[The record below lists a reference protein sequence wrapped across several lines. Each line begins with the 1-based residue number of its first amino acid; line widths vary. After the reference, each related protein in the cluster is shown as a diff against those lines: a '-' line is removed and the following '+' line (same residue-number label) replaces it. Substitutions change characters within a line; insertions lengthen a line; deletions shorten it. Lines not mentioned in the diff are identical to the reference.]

1 MLRPRHLILLAV
13 AVVAAWFALRRVASM
28 PTPAPT
34 DAAAIHREILSVLD
48 HGARAW
54 DAGNL
59 DEFVSDY
66 LPDTA
71 TTFITKTRVLH
82 GVEAIRGVYAARFA
96 PGAQRDSLHF
106 QNVEVDILGPDVVNT
121 IAWYVLT
128 RGDSITARGPTSLV
142 MRRVNGRWRIV
153 HDHSS

>member
-1 MLRPRHLILLAV
+1 MVRPLRLVLVLV
-13 AVVAAWFALRRVASM
+13 AVIAAWLVVVRR
-28 PTPAPT
+28 PAPPSAPAV
-34 DAAAIHREILSVLD
+34 DAAQIRREVMAVLD

-59 DEFVSDY
+59 DDFVSDY
-66 LPDTA
+66 LPDSG
-71 TTFITKTRVLH
+71 TTFITKTGVLH
-82 GVEAIRGVYAARFA
+82 GVAAIRGVYAARFA

-106 QNVEVDILGPDVVNT
+106 QNVEVDVLGPDVVNT

-142 MRRVNGRWRIV
+142 MRHVSGRWRIV

>member
-1 MLRPRHLILLAV
+1 MLRPRHLVLLLV
-13 AVVAAWFALRRVASM
+13 AVGAAWFWLQRVATL
-28 PTPAPT
+28 PPAADP
-34 DAAAIHREILSVLD
+34 AQARREVLD
-48 HGARAW
+48 VLVHGARAW
-54 DAGNL
+54 NAGDL
-59 DEFVSDY
+59 DDFVSDY
-66 LPDTA
+66 LPDSN
-71 TTFITKTRVLH
+71 TTFITKTGVLH
-82 GVEAIRGVYAARFA
+82 GIAAIRGVYAARFA

-106 QNVEVDILGPDVVNT
+106 QGVEVDVLGPDVVNT

>member
-1 MLRPRHLILLAV
+1 MFSPRRMILLLVAV
-13 AVVAAWFALRRVASM
+13 AAAWIALRRTAA
-28 PTPAPT
+28 TP
-34 DAAAIHREILSVLD
+34 AAAIADPGKIRGEIMAVLD

-59 DEFVSDY
+59 DDFVSDY
-66 LPDTA
+66 LPDSE
-71 TTFITKTRVLH
+71 TTFITKTGVLH
-82 GVEAIRGVYAARFA
+82 GVDAIRGVYAARFA

-106 QNVEVDILGPDVVNT
+106 QSVEVDILGPDLVNT

-142 MRRVNGRWRIV
+142 MRRVSGRWRIV

>member
-1 MLRPRHLILLAV
+1 M
-13 AVVAAWFALRRVASM
+13 AAWFALRSIS
-28 PTPAPT
+28 TPVSHTPP
-34 DAAAIHREILSVLD
+34 DAVQVQHQILAVLD

-54 DAGNL
+54 DAGHL
-59 DEFVSDY
+59 DDFLSDY
-66 LPDTA
+66 LPDSE
-71 TTFITKTRVLH
+71 TTFITKTGVLH
-82 GVEAIRGVYAARFA
+82 GVDAIRGVYAARFA

-106 QNVEVDILGPDVVNT
+106 QNVEVDILAPDVVNT

>member
-1 MLRPRHLILLAV
+1 MAV
-13 AVVAAWFALRRVASM
+13 AVVAAWFALHRMSPTAS
-28 PTPAPT
+28 PTQADPAQ
-34 DAAAIHREILSVLD
+34 IRREILGVLD

-59 DEFVSDY
+59 DEFLSDY
-66 LPDTA
+66 LPDSG
-71 TTFITKTRVLH
+71 TTFITKTGVLH
-82 GVEAIRGVYAARFA
+82 GIDAIRGVYAARFA
-96 PGAQRDSLHF
+96 PGARRDSLHF
-106 QNVEVDILGPDVVNT
+106 QNVEVDVLAPDVVNT

>member
-1 MLRPRHLILLAV
+1 MFRARHLILLAV
-13 AVVAAWFALRRVASM
+13 AVVAAWFALRSVSTTASR
-28 PTPAPT
+28 TPSDPAQVQ
-34 DAAAIHREILSVLD
+34 REVLAVLD

-59 DEFVSDY
+59 DDFVSDY
-66 LPDTA
+66 LPDSE

>member
-1 MLRPRHLILLAV
+1 VFRPRHLILLLVAV
-13 AVVAAWFALRRVASM
+13 AAAYVALKRVAA
-28 PTPAPT
+28 TPA
-34 DAAAIHREILSVLD
+34 AALDDPARVRGEIMAVLD

-59 DEFVSDY
+59 DDFVSDY
-66 LPDTA
+66 LPDSG
-71 TTFITKTRVLH
+71 TTFITKTGVLH
-82 GVEAIRGVYAARFA
+82 GVDAIRGVYAARFA

-106 QNVEVDILGPDVVNT
+106 QGVEVDILGPDVVNT

-142 MRRVNGRWRIV
+142 MRRVSGRWRIV

>member
-1 MLRPRHLILLAV
+1 MFRTRHLVLALI
-13 AVVAAWFALRRVASM
+13 AVVAAWFALRNLTSK
-28 PTPAPT
+28 PAPAESPAQIRH
-34 DAAAIHREILSVLD
+34 DVLALLD
-48 HGARAW
+48 RGAEAW
-54 DAGNL
+54 DAGDL
-59 DEFVSDY
+59 DGFLATY
-66 LPDTA
+66 LPDSE

-82 GVEAIRGVYAARFA
+82 GIAAIRGVYASRFA

-106 QNVEVDILGPDVVNT
+106 QSVEIDILAPDLVNT

-142 MRRVNGRWRIV
+142 MRRVSGRWFIV

>member
-1 MLRPRHLILLAV
+1 MFRPRHLILLAV
-13 AVVAAWFALRRVASM
+13 AVVAAWFALQRVS
-28 PTPAPT
+28 TPASQPPL
-34 DAAAIHREILSVLD
+34 DPGQVRREILAVLD
-48 HGARAW
+48 HGAQAW

-59 DEFVSDY
+59 DDFVSDY
-66 LPDTA
+66 LPDSE
-71 TTFITKTRVLH
+71 TTFIVKTGVLH
-82 GVEAIRGVYAARFA
+82 GIDAIRGVYAARFA

-106 QNVEVDILGPDVVNT
+106 QNVEVDILAPDVVNT

>member
-13 AVVAAWFALRRVASM
+13 AVVAAWFALRRVAATA
-28 PTPAPT
+28 PPARGNPA
-34 DAAAIHREILSVLD
+34 DVRREILAVLD
-48 HGARAW
+48 HGATAW
-54 DAGNL
+54 DAGEL

-66 LPDTA
+66 LPDTG
-71 TTFITKTRVLH
+71 TTFITKDRVLH
-82 GVEAIRGVYAARFA
+82 GVDAIRGVYAARFA

-106 QNVEVDILGPDVVNT
+106 QRVEVDALGPDLVNT

>member
-1 MLRPRHLILLAV
+1 MFRARHLVLLAV
-13 AVVAAWFALRRVASM
+13 AVVAAWFALRSLSTTASQTR
-28 PTPAPT
+28 PDSAQV
-34 DAAAIHREILSVLD
+34 HREILGVLD
-48 HGARAW
+48 HGAKAW

-59 DEFVSDY
+59 DDFLSDY
-66 LPDTA
+66 LPDSE
-71 TTFITKTRVLH
+71 TTFITKTGVLH
-82 GVEAIRGVYAARFA
+82 GIEAIRGVYAARFA

-142 MRRVNGRWRIV
+142 MRKVSGRWRIV

>member
-1 MLRPRHLILLAV
+1 MAV
-13 AVVAAWFALRRVASM
+13 AVVAAWFALRRMAA
-28 PTPAPT
+28 PPPARP
-34 DAAAIHREILSVLD
+34 DPAAVQREILAVLD

-59 DEFVSDY
+59 DDFLSDY
-66 LPDTA
+66 LPDSG
-71 TTFITKTRVLH
+71 TTFVTKTGVLH
-82 GVEAIRGVYAARFA
+82 GIDAIRGVYAARFA

-121 IAWYVLT
+121 IAFYVLT

-142 MRRVNGRWRIV
+142 MRRVSGRWRIV